1 MGGRTVGLINRV
13 EVAQVRAVFA
23 ARPDSARYDYEKTR
37 ARYLLKYRA
46 LLFYCNY
53 LQPSLMRISGRVS
66 CSACCFNLVRNTDRR
81 SIDKRAIP
89 LIVTPDGICFLDI
102 DRL

>member
-1 MGGRTVGLINRV
+1 M
-13 EVAQVRAVFA
+13 
-23 ARPDSARYDYEKTR
+23 
-37 ARYLLKYRA
+37 LKYRA

-66 CSACCFNLVRNTDRR
+66 CSACCFILVRNTDRR
-81 SIDKRAIP
+81 SIDKMAIP

-102 DRL
+102 DHL